1 MSSKKEKPSKSKPTQ
16 AERAMKKAANARKA
30 REEAV
35 RLEEKRRLEDQA
47 FIDSYAAILA
57 EGSPTPGGTQV
68 LRLPSIFAEDDR
80 LAAMYGAYY
89 QSSAGTPQ
97 VLRKAFENMHERFF
111 MKIHGLYELLSI
123 GRPIESRKDRQN
135 VLDSSLA
142 EFWKSYPHI
151 RKAQS
156 RIANT
161 AKLLARFREEY
172 AVAKERAAQQ
182 QAAAGEALAENDEAA
197 ASQAA
202 KLKLVERN
210 ALNQE
215 HHLSQAFKA
224 LSAELTGLV
233 RLTKNTEVL
242 LTATLRGFYISRDR
256 RFSSYESVFEGAH
269 ALGREHI
276 AVLGPTNSGKTHEA
290 MEALK
295 AAKSGIYLAP
305 LRLLALENFERLAGA
320 KLAARL
326 ETGEESLGASRENA
340 THYSM
345 TVEKCP
351 YDKVFDVAIIDEVQM
366 LADPDRGASW
376 TAAILGIRAKKIFL
390 LGSAASADV
399 LKRLTSLTGETL
411 SFIHKERL
419 SPLRIEPKPIR
430 SSKDLMRGDAL
441 ITFSRDGVL
450 RTKQLLRKSGL
461 KASVIYGGLSP
472 EVRRSETEKFRAG
485 ETDIVIATDAI
496 GMGLNLPIRRV
507 VFMETQKYN
516 GEGIV
521 NLSHSQFL
529 QIAGRAGRYALSNG
543 IASGEEG
550 VAAVIGQGDLPYL
563 QRALSK
569 DMNALSLS
577 SLVAEPLMLHIDVL
591 AEELK
596 TDNLVDILGAFTSRS
611 NNDSIRRYV
620 SPSLSEAALCL
631 EEYLV
636 ELKDEGACRY
646 PLSLSHKFFLSR
658 LPLRLNEDSHY
669 FFFRALIRS
678 FAKTNKH
685 LRPEYAFEHLDK
697 VDRLDLKTCELE
709 RGLVTAYLHLSLD
722 EEERAHT
729 ISFRQDLDR
738 RSETLLS
745 QGKGAK
751 ESDKI
756 AWPSI
761 CEKCGR
767 SMGKAIN
774 FKICR
779 PCFTNSRYRED
790 DGEY

>member
-1 MSSKKEKPSKSKPTQ
+1 MSQQKAKPSKNKLSHE
-16 AERAMKKAANARKA
+16 ERAAKKAANARKA
-30 REEAV
+30 REETL
-35 RLEEKRRLEDQA
+35 RLEEKRRQEDKA
-47 FIDSYAAILA
+47 FIEAYAALLA
-57 EGSPTPGGTQV
+57 NPADSATAV
-68 LRLPSIFAEDDR
+68 LRLPEIFAEDLR
-80 LAAMYGAYY
+80 LSALYGAYY
-89 QSSAGTPQ
+89 EGSLAYPST
-97 VLRKAFENMHERFF
+97 LRRAFESVHERFF
-111 MKIHGLYELLSI
+111 LKIHSLYELLSL
-123 GRPIESRKDRQN
+123 GRSIETRQDRQN

-142 EFWKSYPHI
+142 EFWKTYPHL

-156 RIANT
+156 RIASTN
-161 AKLLARFREEY
+161 KLLQRFKEDLAAEKAKAPQAGNEE
-172 AVAKERAAQQ
+172 VTPHLAA
-182 QAAAGEALAENDEAA
+182 EKIKALELNV
-197 ASQAA
+197 S
-202 KLKLVERN
+202 
-210 ALNQE
+210 NQE
-215 HHLSQAFKA
+215 HHLAQAFKA
-224 LSAELTGLV
+224 FTGELTGIS
-233 RLTKNTEVL
+233 RLTKNTETL

-269 ALGREHI
+269 RLGREHV

-295 AAKSGIYLAP
+295 TARTGVYLAP
-305 LRLLALENFERLAGA
+305 LRLLALENYERLAGA
-320 KLAARL
+320 GLAARL
-326 ETGEESLGASRENA
+326 ETGEESLGSSRDNA
-340 THYSM
+340 THFSM

-351 YDKVFDVAIIDEVQM
+351 YDRDFDVAIIDEVQM

-376 TAAILGIRAKKIFL
+376 TAAILGIRAKKIYL
-390 LGSAASADV
+390 LGSAASSEV
-399 LKRLTSLTGETL
+399 LKRLTSLTGESIT
-411 SFIHKERL
+411 FVYKERL
-419 SPLRIEPKPIR
+419 SPLRVEPKPLK
-430 SSKDLMRGDAL
+430 SVKDLMRGDAL

-450 RTKQLLRKSGL
+450 RTKQLVSKSGL

-472 EVRRSETEKFRAG
+472 EVRRAETEKFRTG
-485 ETDIVIATDAI
+485 DTDIVIATDAI

-516 GEGIV
+516 GESIV
-521 NLSHSQFL
+521 DLSHSQFL

-543 IASGEEG
+543 IATGEEG

-569 DMNALSLS
+569 DMNPLSIS

-596 TDNLVDILGAFTSRS
+596 TDNLVDILGAFTYRS

-636 ELKDEGACRY
+636 ELKEEGTCRY
-646 PLSLSHKFFLSR
+646 PPSLSHKFFLSR

-678 FAKTNKH
+678 FAKYNIH
-685 LRPEYAFEHLDK
+685 LRPEDAFEHLDK

-709 RGLVTAYLHLSLD
+709 RGLVTAYLHLSLN

-738 RSETLLS
+738 RSEMLLS

-779 PCFTNSRYRED
+779 PCFTNSRYRMD
-790 DGEY
+790 DGDY

>member
-1 MSSKKEKPSKSKPTQ
+1 MPSTKDKPSTKNKLTP
-16 AERAMKKAANARKA
+16 AERANKKAANARRA

-35 RLEEKRRLEDQA
+35 KLEEKRRLEDQT
-47 FIDSYAAILA
+47 FLESYAALLA
-57 EGSPTPGGTQV
+57 HGTQAGTPV
-68 LRLPSIFAEDDR
+68 LRLPPLFMEDTR
-80 LAAMYGAYY
+80 LAAFYGAFYH
-89 QSSAGTPQ
+89 AATLTPLPST
-97 VLRKAFENMHERFF
+97 VRKAFNDMHERFF
-111 MKIHGLYELLSI
+111 LKVNSLYELLSI
-123 GRPIESRKDRQN
+123 GRPIVALNDRKN
-135 VLDSSLA
+135 VIDTSLG

-156 RIANT
+156 RLTSTVALVEKFKKELAN
-161 AKLLARFREEY
+161 AK
-172 AVAKERAAQQ
+172 AKERPLEESESAQKELAQ
-182 QAAAGEALAENDEAA
+182 KALELNL
-197 ASQAA
+197 S
-202 KLKLVERN
+202 
-210 ALNQE
+210 NQE
-215 HHLSQAFKA
+215 HHLAQAYKA
-224 LSAELTGLV
+224 LAGELTGLV

-242 LTATLRGFYISRDR
+242 LTSTLRGFYISRDR

-295 AAKSGIYLAP
+295 AARTGIYLAP
-305 LRLLALENFERLAGA
+305 LRLLALENFERLHGA

-351 YDKVFDVAIIDEVQM
+351 YDKVFDVAVIDEVQM

-376 TAAILGIRAKKIFL
+376 TAAILGIKAKKIFL
-390 LGSAASADV
+390 LGSAASTEV
-399 LKRLTSLTGETL
+399 LTRLTSLTGEKL
-411 SFIHKERL
+411 SFVYKERL
-419 SPLRIEPKPIR
+419 SPLKIETKPIK

-450 RTKQLLRKSGL
+450 RTKQLLHKSGL

-472 EVRRSETEKFRAG
+472 EVRRAETEKFRTG

-516 GEGIV
+516 GESIV
-521 NLSHSQFL
+521 DLSHSQFL

-543 IASGEEG
+543 IATGETG
-550 VAAVIGQGDLPYL
+550 LAAVIGQGDLAYL

-569 DMNALSLS
+569 DMNPLSLS
-577 SLVAEPLMLHIDVL
+577 SLVAEPLMLHIEVL

-596 TDNLVDILGAFTSRS
+596 TDNLVDILGAFTYRS

-636 ELKDEGACRY
+636 ELKEEGTCRY
-646 PLSLSHKFFLSR
+646 PPSLAQKFFLSR

-669 FFFRALIRS
+669 YFFRALIRS
-678 FAKTNKH
+678 FAKTNVH
-685 LRPEYAFEHLDK
+685 LRPEDAFEHLDR
-697 VDRLDLKTCELE
+697 VDRVDLKTCELE
-709 RGLVTAYLHLSLD
+709 RGLVTAYLHLSLS

-756 AWPSI
+756 AWPTI

-767 SMGKAIN
+767 SMGKPIN
-774 FKICR
+774 FKVCR
-779 PCFTNSRYRED
+779 PCFSNSRHR
-790 DGEY
+790 DGDY

>member
-1 MSSKKEKPSKSKPTQ
+1 MSAKKEKPSKNKPTQ
-16 AERAMKKAANARKA
+16 AERAAKKAANARKA

-35 RLEEKRRLEDQA
+35 RLEEKRLLEDSVFIETYTQA
-47 FIDSYAAILA
+47 LV
-57 EGSPTPGGTQV
+57 EGQTSGAQI

-80 LAAMYGAYY
+80 LAAMYGAFY
-89 QSSAGTPQ
+89 QSITLMPPL
-97 VLRKAFENMHERFF
+97 VRKAFESMHERFF
-111 MKIHGLYELLSI
+111 LKINGLYEVLSI
-123 GRPIESRKDRQN
+123 GRPIELRKDRQN

-161 AKLLARFREEY
+161 LKLYTRFKEEF
-172 AVAKERAAQQ
+172 AAAKEFAGKAQ
-182 QAAAGEALAENDEAA
+182 EAA
-197 ASQAA
+197 DKSDADEKEKESAQRRASELRSLEQ
-202 KLKLVERN
+202 N
-210 ALNQE
+210 AVNQE
-215 HHLSQAFKA
+215 HHLAQAFKA
-224 LSAELTGLV
+224 LAGELSGLS

-242 LTATLRGFYISRDR
+242 MTATLRGFYISRDR

-295 AAKSGIYLAP
+295 AAKTGIYLAP
-305 LRLLALENFERLAGA
+305 LRLLALENFERLAAAG
-320 KLAARL
+320 LPARL

-351 YDKVFDVAIIDEVQM
+351 YDKVFDVAVIDEVQM

-390 LGSAASADV
+390 LGSAASSDV
-399 LKRLTSLTGETL
+399 LKRLTSLTGENL
-411 SFIHKERL
+411 SFVFKERL
-419 SPLRIEPKPIR
+419 SPLRIESKPIR
-430 SSKDLMRGDAL
+430 SSKELMRGDAL

-450 RTKQLLRKSGL
+450 RTKELLHKSGL

-472 EVRRSETEKFRAG
+472 EVRRAETEKFRAG

-496 GMGLNLPIRRV
+496 GMGLNLPIRRI

-521 NLSHSQFL
+521 DLSHSQFL

-543 IASGEEG
+543 VATGEEG
-550 VAAVIGQGDLPYL
+550 VAAVIGQGDLAYL

-569 DMNALSLS
+569 DMNPLSLA

-596 TDNLVDILGAFTSRS
+596 TDNLVDILGAFTYRS

-636 ELKDEGACRY
+636 ELKEEGTCRY
-646 PLSLSHKFFLSR
+646 PPSLAHKFFLSR

-678 FAKTNKH
+678 FAKTNIH
-685 LRPEYAFEHLDK
+685 LRPEDAFEHLDK

-709 RGLVTAYLHLSLD
+709 RGLVTAYLHLTLD

-738 RSETLLS
+738 RSESLLS

-767 SMGKAIN
+767 SMGKPIN

-790 DGEY
+790 DGDY